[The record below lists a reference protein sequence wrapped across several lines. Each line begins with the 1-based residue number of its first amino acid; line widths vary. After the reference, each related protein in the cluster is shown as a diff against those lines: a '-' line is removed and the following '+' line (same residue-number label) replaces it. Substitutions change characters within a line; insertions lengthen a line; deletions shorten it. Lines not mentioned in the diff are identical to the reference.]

1 MRVPRFRFVL
11 LRDRTDHP
19 RLRWNEYVDIAE
31 GELQVAGY
39 QVTSCTCSLQLFY
52 DRNVCGKIT
61 ESLHVHVPTTGKIN
75 LIFPGEKDIHVD
87 YVVY

>member
-39 QVTSCTCSLQLFY
+39 QVTSCTCNLQLL
-52 DRNVCGKIT
+52 
-61 ESLHVHVPTTGKIN
+61 SLHVHVPTTGKIN

>member
-39 QVTSCTCSLQLFY
+39 QVTSCTCNLQLF
-52 DRNVCGKIT
+52 
-61 ESLHVHVPTTGKIN
+61 L
-75 LIFPGEKDIHVD
+75 
-87 YVVY
+87 